1 MTSERPPK
9 VALVQKH
16 RIRHAQ
22 LGSGQKALSAEF
34 CVNLVKA
41 MDLVLWNLRSSFDEQ
56 GRKRS
61 PQELRAAPWR
71 DQKSPRASGLQT
83 HLSCPGYGHTLV
95 PRQHRSEHLFRR
107 PIPEE

>member
-71 DQKSPRASGLQT
+71 DQKSPRASRAPTARRLLQRLVAPFE
-83 HLSCPGYGHTLV
+83 HRKLHKPRPFGHY
-95 PRQHRSEHLFRR
+95 
-107 PIPEE
+107 